1 MKIELGVDVTSPTP
15 TWGYHLM
22 VDASGLDPE
31 AIRSA
36 EVIDKFARQ
45 LVIDI
50 DMIPYGD
57 PQIVHFGK
65 DDKTGYT
72 MVQLIETSNI
82 IVHFCEG
89 NNTAY
94 FDVFSCKTFEA
105 DDVLKLIDA
114 VFKPK
119 EVKVN
124 FLVRQAP

>member
-1 MKIELGVDVTSPTP
+1 MKTELGVNVTSATP

-22 VDASGLDPE
+22 VDASGLNPE
-31 AIRSA
+31 SIRSA
-36 EVIDKFARQ
+36 EIIDKFARD
-45 LVIDI
+45 LVVDI

-89 NNTAY
+89 DNTAY
-94 FDVFSCKTFEA
+94 FDVFSCKPFEPGDA
-105 DDVLKLIDA
+105 LNLIEK
-114 VFKPK
+114 VFSPK

-124 FLVRQAP
+124 FIVRQAP